1 MPDPVRMPYS
11 QLDQVPDRDPEETAE
26 WRASLDAVTKVA
38 GPHRAAYLMRRAV
51 EHTGAPGLAP
61 LETDYV
67 NTIPTAAEPE
77 FPGDEAMEAR
87 ITAWNR
93 WNAAAMVTRGSRL
106 GLGGHIATFA
116 SAAWLYE
123 TGFQHFFRGKEA
135 DGSGD
140 QLYIQGH
147 ASPGIY
153 ARAFLEGRLTEDQ
166 LDRFRQEAAGDGL
179 PSYPH
184 PRRLPW
190 LWEFPTVSMG
200 LGPLSAIYQARFN
213 RYLEHRG
220 IKDTSNSHVWAFLGD
235 GEMDEPESTAALAL
249 AGREGLDNLTFVINC
264 NLQRLDGP
272 VRPNYKIVQELEAQ
286 FRAAGWN
293 VVKSL
298 WGRAWDEVFAQDTDG
313 ALLRRLRETPDAQFQ
328 TYATRDAAYLREHFF
343 GSDPSLGRIAQ
354 GLSDAKLLELFQTS
368 RAGHEPRK
376 VYAAYKAA
384 VEHKGAPTV
393 ILAQTVKGYT
403 LGEGFESRNANHQM
417 KKLTGEQFRTM
428 RDLLELPIPDSA
440 LDADVVPYA
449 HPGANSPEMEY
460 LRERRAALGGPAPA
474 RKVVAKPL
482 PMPADKAFDA
492 LKKGSGSQEI
502 ATTMAFVRLVKDL
515 MRDKETGKR
524 WVPVVPDEARTFGME
539 SLFPSAGLY
548 SPVGQTYD
556 PVDRDQ
562 LLYYKEAKDGQ
573 ILNEGITEAGS
584 LADFTAAAT
593 SYATHGEPMI
603 PFYIFYSMFGWQRT
617 ADQFWALADQLG
629 RGFVIGATAGRTT
642 MTGEGLQHADGHSHL
657 IASTNPAALSY
668 DPAFAYEVA
677 VIVKEGLRR
686 MYGPD
691 AEDVFYYLTVYN
703 ETKVQPAMPAG
714 EGIEEGILKGLY
726 RFKEAESPAADAPRL
741 QLLAS
746 GTAIHWILE
755 AQEILAR
762 DWGVAA
768 DIWSAPSWTE
778 LRRDALECDA
788 ARLEGEDRIPYVT
801 RALAGAP
808 GPVVAVSDWMR
819 AVPDQIAPWVEQ
831 DWTSIG
837 TDGFGLSDTR
847 EAARR
852 HFGVDAQSVVVQALA
867 ALARRGDVKAETV
880 KEAKERYGL

>member
-1 MPDPVRMPYS
+1 
-11 QLDQVPDRDPEETAE
+11 
-26 WRASLDAVTKVA
+26 
-38 GPHRAAYLMRRAV
+38 
-51 EHTGAPGLAP
+51 
-61 LETDYV
+61 
-67 NTIPTAAEPE
+67 
-77 FPGDEAMEAR
+77 
-87 ITAWNR
+87 
-93 WNAAAMVTRGSRL
+93 
-106 GLGGHIATFA
+106 
-116 SAAWLYE
+116 
-123 TGFQHFFRGKEA
+123 
-135 DGSGD
+135 
-140 QLYIQGH
+140 
-147 ASPGIY
+147 
-153 ARAFLEGRLTEDQ
+153 
-166 LDRFRQEAAGDGL
+166 
-179 PSYPH
+179 
-184 PRRLPW
+184 
-190 LWEFPTVSMG
+190 MG

-298 WGRAWDEVFAQDTDG
+298 WGQAWDEVFAQDTDG

-449 HPGANSPEMEY
+449 RPDENSPEMEY
-460 LRERRAALGGPAPA
+460 LRQRRAALGGPAPA

-852 HFGVDAQSVVVQALA
+852 HFGVDAHSVVVQALA

>member
-1 MPDPVRMPYS
+1 
-11 QLDQVPDRDPEETAE
+11 
-26 WRASLDAVTKVA
+26 
-38 GPHRAAYLMRRAV
+38 
-51 EHTGAPGLAP
+51 
-61 LETDYV
+61 
-67 NTIPTAAEPE
+67 
-77 FPGDEAMEAR
+77 
-87 ITAWNR
+87 
-93 WNAAAMVTRGSRL
+93 
-106 GLGGHIATFA
+106 
-116 SAAWLYE
+116 
-123 TGFQHFFRGKEA
+123 
-135 DGSGD
+135 
-140 QLYIQGH
+140 
-147 ASPGIY
+147 
-153 ARAFLEGRLTEDQ
+153 
-166 LDRFRQEAAGDGL
+166 
-179 PSYPH
+179 
-184 PRRLPW
+184 
-190 LWEFPTVSMG
+190 MG

-293 VVKSL
+293 VIKSL

-343 GSDPSLGRIAQ
+343 GADPSLGRIAQ

-691 AEDVFYYLTVYN
+691 AEDIFYYLTVYN
-703 ETKVQPAMPAG
+703 ETKVQPAMP
-714 EGIEEGILKGLY
+714 EGVEEGILKGLY
-726 RFKEAESPAADAPRL
+726 RFKEAGPAAADAPRL

-768 DIWSAPSWTE
+768 DVWSAPSWTE

-801 RALAGAP
+801 RALAGVP

-867 ALARRGDVKAETV
+867 ALSRRGDVKAETV